1 MIRKPKQQEFVPD
14 MTRQRHLIDMKG
26 APWYPTWDAANEV
39 LAKIPGGMQMFVVS
53 PEPGKFVPVVCLWPT
68 EFSKD
73 YIAGVQHYGAYAMVG
88 QSFGVPVY
96 DKPKNKKTKIL

>member
-1 MIRKPKQQEFVPD
+1 MRTCERKEFFH
-14 MTRQRHLIDMKG
+14 RQRPTAA
-26 APWYPTWDAANEV
+26 APAAVDILGTDHEV
-39 LAKIPGGMQMFVVS
+39 LAKIPGGMQMVVVS

-88 QSFGVPVY
+88 QSFGIPVY
-96 DKPKNKKTKIL
+96 DQPKNKKVKKL